1 MKACALFWRNDRRCL
16 PESKS
21 LFRVSKLGTR
31 VETRN
36 LKLELEPTEIM
47 PNKAEKIGV
56 LGAGTMGA
64 GIAQVAA
71 QGGFATLV
79 YDIKQE
85 FIDTGLGRIRS
96 FLQGSRQRGKISAE
110 QEKQILDRLHST
122 TKLQDFQGSS
132 LIIEA
137 APEKLELKRDIFK
150 QLDGICSPETLLAT
164 NTSSFS
170 VTAIAASTR
179 HPERVLGLHFFNPPP
194 LMALVE
200 VIQGDRTSAA
210 AIEKATAIMREMGK
224 TPARAKDTPGFIVNR
239 VARPFYNEA
248 LRILGDGDASVETID
263 RIMKQAGNFR
273 MGPFELMDL
282 IGNDVNFAATESLY
296 RAFFEDPRFRPSP
309 IQHRMVMGGNLGRK
323 TGRGFYVHDKK

>member
-1 MKACALFWRNDRRCL
+1 L
-16 PESKS
+16 
-21 LFRVSKLGTR
+21 RVSSAEFR

-36 LKLELEPTEIM
+36 LKLELETTEIM
-47 PNKAEKIGV
+47 PDKAEKIGV

-150 QLDGICSPETLLAT
+150 QLDGICSHETLLAT

-224 TPARAKDTPGFIVNR
+224 APARAKDTPGFIVNR

-263 RIMKQAGNFR
+263 RIMKQAGSFR

>member
-1 MKACALFWRNDRRCL
+1 MANH
-16 PESKS
+16 P
-21 LFRVSKLGTR
+21 
-31 VETRN
+31 
-36 LKLELEPTEIM
+36 
-47 PNKAEKIGV
+47 EKIGV

-71 QGGFATLV
+71 QAGFETLL

-85 FIDTGLGRIRS
+85 FIETGLGRIAN
-96 FLQGSRQRGKISAE
+96 FLRGSRERGKISADEE
-110 QEKQILDRLHST
+110 QAVLNRLRGT
-122 TKLQDFQGSS
+122 MKLKDFNGYT

-150 QLDGICSPETLLAT
+150 QLDAICGAETLLAT

-170 VTAIAASTR
+170 ITAIAASTR
-179 HPERVLGLHFFNPPP
+179 QPERVLGLHYFNPPP

-200 VIQGDRTSAA
+200 VIQGDRSAPET
-210 AIEKATAIMREMGK
+210 IEKATELMRRMGK

-239 VARPFYNEA
+239 IARPFYNEG
-248 LRILGDGDASVETID
+248 LRILGDGGAAVESID
-263 RIMKQAGNFR
+263 RIMREAGNFR

-296 RAFFEDPRFRPSP
+296 RSFFEDPRFRPSP
-309 IQHRMVMGGNLGRK
+309 IQQKMVLGGNLGRK
-323 TGRGFYVHDKK
+323 TGRGFYLYGGK

>member
-1 MKACALFWRNDRRCL
+1 
-16 PESKS
+16 
-21 LFRVSKLGTR
+21 
-31 VETRN
+31 
-36 LKLELEPTEIM
+36 M
-47 PNKAEKIGV
+47 PDKTEKIAV

-71 QGGFATLV
+71 QAGYETLV
-79 YDIKQE
+79 YDVKQE
-85 FIDTGLGRIRS
+85 FIDTGLARVRS
-96 FLQGSRQRGKISAE
+96 FLQGSRTRGRLTAE
-110 QEKQILDRLHST
+110 QEQEILDRFRIST
-122 TKLQDFQGSS
+122 SLEDCKGAS

-137 APEKLELKRDIFK
+137 APEKLDLKRDIFK
-150 QLDGICSPETLLAT
+150 QLDGICGPETLLAT

-170 VTAIAASTR
+170 ITAIAAAAQ
-179 HPERVLGLHFFNPPP
+179 HQERVLGLHFFNPPP

-200 VIQGDRTSAA
+200 VIQGDRTSAST
-210 AIEKATAIMREMGK
+210 IEQATALMRAMGK

-263 RIMKQAGNFR
+263 RIMKAAGNFR

-296 RAFFEDPRFRPSP
+296 RSFFEDPRFRPSP
-309 IQHRMVMGGNLGRK
+309 IQQRMVMGGNLGRK
-323 TGRGFYVHDKK
+323 TGRGFYTYDKK